1 MHHKYLPNSSFYSML
16 IGMKYFIIL
25 SLIFISPAWAEENS
39 QTKET
44 LINLSATSS
53 ISLPNDEAVVRY
65 RMEATGKHANALR
78 RKVNG
83 MSQLIHQQLKGVKGI
98 KKTTLSRRMEMLWRY
113 DKLNSRQVRNGWKL
127 VQVEQL
133 VSTNLD
139 IVPDWV
145 DGIEKAGAHLN
156 NLSFRISDTSM
167 KATKE
172 SLRLQAIQ
180 AFRHKAI
187 TFAKALDAASFRI
200 LQLQTSQQHP
210 VYPMPRQAMAMMG
223 KSESS
228 PPHLNAG
235 EGKISVTVSGNIAL
249 PFQAY
254 IIK

>member
-1 MHHKYLPNSSFYSML
+1 ML
-16 IGMKYFIIL
+16 KGMKYLIVL
-25 SLIFISPAWAEENS
+25 SLIFITPAWADEKP
-39 QTKET
+39 QQKET
-44 LINLSATSS
+44 LISLSATSS

-65 RMEATGKHANALR
+65 RMEATGKHANGLR

-98 KKTTLSRRMEMLWRY
+98 KQTTLSRRMEMLWRY
-113 DKLNSRQVRNGWKL
+113 DKLNSRQVRDGWKL

-139 IVPDWV
+139 AVPDWV

-167 KATKE
+167 KATKN

-180 AFRHKAI
+180 AFRKKASS
-187 TFAKALDAASFRI
+187 FAKALDAVSFRI
-200 LQLQTSQQHP
+200 IQLQTSQQRS
-210 VYPMPRQAMAMMG
+210 VYPMQRQAMAMMS

-228 PPHLNAG
+228 PPQLNAG

-249 PFQAY
+249 PFMSY
-254 IIK
+254 TVK

>member
-1 MHHKYLPNSSFYSML
+1 ML
-16 IGMKYFIIL
+16 IGMKYLIIL

-39 QTKET
+39 QAKEM
-44 LINLSATSS
+44 LISLSATSS
-53 ISLPNDEAVVRY
+53 ITLPNDEAVVRY

-98 KKTTLSRRMEMLWRY
+98 KQTTLSRRMEMLWRY
-113 DKLNSRQVRNGWKL
+113 DKLNSRQVRDGWKL

-139 IVPDWV
+139 AVPDWV

-167 KATKE
+167 KATKN

-187 TFAKALDAASFRI
+187 TFAKALDATSFRI
-200 LQLQTSQQHP
+200 VQLQASQQRP
-210 VYPMPRQAMAMMG
+210 VYPMRQAMPEMVMMS
-223 KSESS
+223 KSATAPITS
-228 PPHLNAG
+228 LNAG

-249 PFQAY
+249 PFKSY
-254 IIK
+254 TIK